1 MKVRRIAAAAVVVAI
16 GLLIRVA
23 PVVAHHSA
31 AQAYDA
37 TKQVETQG
45 TITKLLLKNP
55 HSWVFLESTD
65 EKGQKV
71 EWQVEMGAWSGMV
84 QQGWTQEMLAPGTV
98 VKVTG
103 SPSRAPGSHGVTSAK
118 FFKPDGTPL
127 GPNRGQYEAG

>member
-1 MKVRRIAAAAVVVAI
+1 MKVRRIAAGASVLAI

-23 PVVAHHSA
+23 PVAAHHSA
-31 AQAYDA
+31 AEAYDA
-37 TKQVETQG
+37 NKKVETQG
-45 TITKLLLKNP
+45 TITRLLLKNP

-84 QQGWTQEMLAPGTV
+84 GQGWTREMLATGTV

-103 SPSRAPGSHGVTSAK
+103 APSRAQGSHGMTNAK

-127 GPNRGQYEAG
+127 GPNRGQAEAG

>member
-1 MKVRRIAAAAVVVAI
+1 MKVRRISMAALAASA
-16 GLLIRVA
+16 LLLRVA
-23 PVVAHHSA
+23 PVAAHHSA
-31 AQAYDA
+31 AEAYDT

-65 EKGQKV
+65 EKGQKI

-84 QQGWTQEMLAPGTV
+84 QQGWTKEMLAAGTV

-103 SPSRAPGSHGVTSAK
+103 APSRAPGSHGLSGAK
-118 FFKPDGTPL
+118 FFKSDGSAV
-127 GPNRGQYEAG
+127 GPNRGQYEAD